1 MLKHKVWYV
10 YTKYVHVYTIYV
22 HVYTSYVYM
31 LVFKNKVWCVYAVYI
46 CMYKYYTYTCTCAHI
61 RIAYTRRI
69 EYIRH
74 VVEISRILVPYVY
87 MYTQHTPYV
96 YIYMCHTFTCIYA
109 TRIRVC
115 VCVCVCVQVMRRD
128 MRIQQMTENEK
139 HLRDAAATVLTFFNF
154 FLFFLS
160 NLVANKH
167 ACILHAPYRWDRKE
181 KKKTKNQTTKKR
193 NEQIIGK
200 TRKWVEEK

>member
-1 MLKHKVWYV
+1 MYSSQHEQLLVLQLVLKHKVWNVYTKKKIKKNQLLVLKHKVWYV
-10 YTKYVHVYTIYV
+10 YTIYVHVYTIYV
-22 HVYTSYVYM
+22 QVYTSYVYM

-115 VCVCVCVQVMRRD
+115 VCVCVCVCAG
-128 MRIQQMTENEK
+128 
-139 HLRDAAATVLTFFNF
+139 DA
-154 FLFFLS
+154 
-160 NLVANKH
+160 KRH
-167 ACILHAPYRWDRKE
+167 AHPADDRK
-181 KKKTKNQTTKKR
+181 
-193 NEQIIGK
+193 
-200 TRKWVEEK
+200 